1 MSKQQQKEEGEPVK
15 AFYLKYHTLGDLL
28 KVILYSSQS
37 PIGALPMLYYINQ
50 NHQHIIFLQT
60 GAVGISTI
68 HYHVVQEKPVQKFIE
83 LKRLTGDFSFVDK
96 IGTESMS
103 LYLPLLELEDASFE
117 FP

>member
-1 MSKQQQKEEGEPVK
+1 MTKQQHEQEEKCAE
-15 AFYLKYHTLGDLL
+15 ALYLKYHTLGDLL

-37 PIGALPMLYYINQ
+37 PIGALPMLYYINKD
-50 NHQHIIFLQT
+50 NRHIIFIQT
-60 GAVGISTI
+60 GTVGMTTI
-68 HYHVVQEKPVQKFIE
+68 HYHVEPEKPTEKFIE
-83 LKRLTGDFSFVDK
+83 LKRLTGDFNFVAK